1 TLTAADGSVQKTGFA
16 YLGRGIGSVTDAG
29 DPPQVSGVF
38 RTTPAGVEADY
49 ADGHSELIASVADGL
64 SITLKNNAGEQACVA
79 WYPQGH
85 VFSAD
90 ERRAAVAAYAR
101 RLGVFDAAPVMPHAV
116 CNMQVVAPVMD
127 HHAMPVPTP
136 KRKPAHAQPASFV
149 TRAPAP
155 VVNGLQGVS
164 VKDSKV
170 HLIDGP
176 SGGGD
181 TLAVAAAGAP
191 HAQGDEAVAS
201 NCLKVDSDGSY
212 WGFRNHCSYTVQFA
226 YCLLRGTNTMTACN
240 NGAVS
245 VPGSVSANG
254 FGALFAD
261 DSLGERDVDH
271 NFRWVGC
278 KGGAGEV
285 SAHLDAPEP
294 ATGHCVRAGRDLAQ
308 GN

>member
-1 TLTAADGSVQKTGFA
+1 
-16 YLGRGIGSVTDAG
+16 
-29 DPPQVSGVF
+29 
-38 RTTPAGVEADY
+38 
-49 ADGHSELIASVADGL
+49 
-64 SITLKNNAGEQACVA
+64 
-79 WYPQGH
+79 
-85 VFSAD
+85 
-90 ERRAAVAAYAR
+90 
-101 RLGVFDAAPVMPHAV
+101 
-116 CNMQVVAPVMD
+116 
-127 HHAMPVPTP
+127 VPTP
-136 KRKPAHAQPASFV
+136 KHKPAHAQPASFV
-149 TRAPAP
+149 TTTPAP
-155 VVNGLQGVS
+155 LVDGLQDVP

-170 HLIDGP
+170 HPIDGAP
-176 SGGGD
+176 GGGD
-181 TLAVAAAGAP
+181 TLAVAAANAP
-191 HAQGDEAVAS
+191 HAPGDEAVAS
-201 NCLKVDSDGSY
+201 NCLKVDSDGAY

-226 YCLLRGTNTMTACN
+226 YCLLHGTNTMTACN
-240 NGAVS
+240 SGAVS